1 MTTQAQVAE
10 VLRHVFD
17 PELAIDI
24 VSLGL
29 VYGID
34 IEGDNV
40 TVRMTTTTPACPMGD
55 ALVGMAEAVLWHL
68 PIEGRR
74 SVQLVYTMPWN
85 VRMATPAALQFL
97 GLVPA

>member
-1 MTTQAQVAE
+1 MKTTEVAQ

-29 VYGID
+29 VYD
-34 IEGDNV
+34 IKVDGVDV
-40 TVRMTTTTPACPMGD
+40 AVKMTTTTSACPMSD
-55 ALVGMAEAVLWHL
+55 ALLGMAEAVLWHL
-68 PIEGRR
+68 PGEGRR
-74 SVQLVYTMPWN
+74 HVELVYDPPWN
-85 VRMATPAALQFL
+85 VRMATPAALQHL

>member
-1 MTTQAQVAE
+1 MKTTQVAQ

-29 VYGID
+29 VYGIEVD
-34 IEGDNV
+34 GEDV
-40 TVRMTTTTPACPMGD
+40 TVRMTTTTPACPMGE
-55 ALVGMAEAVLWHL
+55 ALHGMAEAVLWHL
-68 PIEGRR
+68 PGEGERH
-74 SVQLVYTMPWN
+74 VEMVYDPPWN
-85 VRMATPAALQFL
+85 VRMATHAALHHL